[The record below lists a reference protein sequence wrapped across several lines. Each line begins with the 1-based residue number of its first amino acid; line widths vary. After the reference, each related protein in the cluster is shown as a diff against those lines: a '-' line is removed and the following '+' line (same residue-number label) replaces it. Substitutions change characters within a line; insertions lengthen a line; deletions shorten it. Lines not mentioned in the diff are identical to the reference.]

1 MTLVLRPSAP
11 RGAVEESDRPR
22 EDEPVVF
29 DDLYAAEYPAMM
41 ALGYN
46 LTGNHAEAE
55 DLVQEAFLRAHQRW
69 SSVAAYDRPG
79 AWIRRVVVNLA
90 TSRSRRI
97 KSSARTMLRVQSQ
110 RGSGMEALSASTVEF
125 WSAVRTLPRR
135 QAQVV
140 ALYYEADRPVS
151 EVAEILGCAEGTVRA
166 HLHAARR
173 TLASRLSED
182 EGDAL

>member
-1 MTLVLRPSAP
+1 MTLVLGPSAP
-11 RGAVEESDRPR
+11 RGAVEEIDRAA
-22 EDEPVVF
+22 EHEPVAFEVF
-29 DDLYAAEYPAMM
+29 YACQYRAML
-41 ALGYN
+41 ALGYQ
-46 LTGNHAEAE
+46 LTGNDSEAE
-55 DLVQEAFLRAHQRW
+55 DLAQEAFLRAHQRW

-79 AWIRRVVVNLA
+79 AWVRRVVVNLA

-97 KSSARTMLRVQSQ
+97 KSSAQTLLRLHGQ
-110 RGSGMEALSASTVEF
+110 RASTVEALSASTVEF

-173 TLASRLSED
+173 TLANRLAED
-182 EGDAL
+182 EGGGL